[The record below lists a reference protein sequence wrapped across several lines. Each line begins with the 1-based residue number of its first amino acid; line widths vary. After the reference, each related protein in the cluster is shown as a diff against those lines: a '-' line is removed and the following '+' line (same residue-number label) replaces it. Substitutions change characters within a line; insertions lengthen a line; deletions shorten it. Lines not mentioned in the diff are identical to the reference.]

1 MTDNYDE
8 AQPEAV
14 IPPEVVVDDP
24 SKPFKAYVPAALS
37 AVSLFV
43 MAWVADADPFTAK
56 EAAAAGVTAL
66 TASGFIGAAT
76 YFTKNPKVVTRE
88 S

>member
-8 AQPEAV
+8 NRPEAI

-24 SKPFKAYVPAALS
+24 KKPFKAYVPAALS
-37 AVSLFV
+37 AASLFV
-43 MAWVADADPFTAK
+43 MAWVADVDPFTAK
-56 EAAAAGVTAL
+56 EAAAAGISAL
-66 TASGFIGAAT
+66 VASGLIGVAT
-76 YFTKNPKVVTRE
+76 YFTPNPKVVDR